1 MMIKKIVCESRQVQF
16 QLKAIYKDNG
26 DTIVGNCDSTFFL
39 SGKEKIALK
48 ALSKTLG
55 KETIGLFNTS
65 ETRSNANSY
74 GLNYKRQERS

>member
-1 MMIKKIVCESRQVQF
+1 MRYFYLENYLRVT
-16 QLKAIYKDNG
+16 NG
-26 DTIVGNCDSTFFL
+26 I
-39 SGKEKIALK
+39 GKEKIALK